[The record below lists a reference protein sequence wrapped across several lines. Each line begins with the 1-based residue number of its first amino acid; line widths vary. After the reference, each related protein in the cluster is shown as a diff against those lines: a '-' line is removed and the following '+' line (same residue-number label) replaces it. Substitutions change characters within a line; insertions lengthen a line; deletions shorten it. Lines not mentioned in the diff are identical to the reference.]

1 MQEGR
6 ILFHAPASE
15 REPIIQ
21 HLWGLAAPKADKTLF
36 PKLDNI

>member
-6 ILFHAPASE
+6 IVFYAQASE

-21 HLWGLAAPKADKTLF
+21 HLWGLAAP
-36 PKLDNI
+36 